1 MVGAG
6 LVGLASAYRLL
17 EAMPGSNVVVLEKE
31 GDVARHQSGN
41 NSGVLHAGLYYTPGS
56 LKATLAVS
64 GLRQMKAFCRLHD
77 VPHEVCGKLVV
88 ATSDDELQRL
98 RELMRRGQANGL
110 RGIEWL
116 DATSMREIEPNVGG
130 VAAIHVPEEG
140 IVDYARVARALVLEI
155 VRLGGRVVTGAEVRA
170 LRSNAHGWIAET
182 GAGAFEGTMLVNCA
196 GLQCDRIA
204 RMAGERPALRIVP
217 FRGEYFVLRPDRQHL
232 IRNLIYPVPDP
243 AFPFLGVHLTRMIK
257 GGVEAGPNA
266 VLAFAREGYRRRDFN
281 MRDMVDA
288 MTFPGLWKFLA
299 RYPSIAWRELRH
311 SFRPEYFARALQR
324 LVPGLHADD
333 LRPGGAGVRAQAMRP
348 DGALV
353 NDFVVREGLR
363 AVHLLN
369 APSPA
374 ATASLAIGELVARR
388 VAARIR

>member
-17 EAMPGSNVVVLEKE
+17 EAMPGTNVVVLEKE

-41 NSGVLHAGLYYTPGS
+41 NSGVLHAGLYYAPGS
-56 LKATLAVS
+56 LKAALAVN
-64 GLRQMKAFCRLHD
+64 GIRQMVAFCRLHD
-77 VPHEVCGKLVV
+77 LPHEVCGKLVV

-116 DATSMREIEPNVGG
+116 ETARMREIEPNVGG
-130 VAAIHVPEEG
+130 IAAIHVPEEG
-140 IVDYARVARALVLEI
+140 IVDYVRVARALAVEI
-155 VRLGGRVVTGAEVRA
+155 ARLGGRVATGAEVRA

-182 GAGAFEGTMLVNCA
+182 SAGAFAGTMLVNCA
-196 GLQCDRIA
+196 GLHCDRIA
-204 RMAGERPALRIVP
+204 RMAGEHPALRIIP
-217 FRGEYFVLRPDRQHL
+217 FRGEYFVLRSNRQHL

-243 AFPFLGVHLTRMIK
+243 AFPFLGVHFTRMIK

-266 VLAFAREGYRRRDFN
+266 VLAFAREGYRRRDIN

-299 RYPSIAWRELRH
+299 HYPSIAWRELRH
-311 SFRPEYFARALQR
+311 SFRPEYFALALQR
-324 LVPGLHADD
+324 LVPGLRADD
-333 LRPGGAGVRAQAMRP
+333 LCPGGAGVRAQAMRP
-348 DGALV
+348 DGVLV
-353 NDFVVREGLR
+353 NDFVIQEGPR